1 MANKGLQSK
10 HVLTVNGRI
19 KVVRRWWYSSQIGS
33 CAPLDQW
40 LDLRQESIS
49 PGVRE
54 MACRLNN
61 DASSFECA
69 SANLER
75 TAQIRMS
82 GEELRLLVIHAGKA
96 ILQAHRAGA
105 IPTAFQAKECVVE
118 GEEKTRI
125 YTGTDGVM
133 VPLITEAEK
142 QARRRKVLAKRRCC
156 GHKCRPLP
164 PRTRGVDQPFK
175 EFKVITFYDEQGKHW
190 HEALSRSKRND
201 VGSLI
206 RREAER
212 LGFQAADE
220 RIANVDGAPW
230 IRTQSE
236 AQMPSLKLSG
246 IGLDFYHLG
255 ENVHRC
261 RRHVYGDESEEGKTW
276 ADDIMHTFKHGGYLV
291 TWEKLVPWRA
301 GLKGET
307 KREAGDRLL
316 NYVCERRDMINYPE
330 FLGKG
335 WQIGS
340 GPTESRCKTST
351 FRLKGRGRRWNIANA
366 ESVGAL
372 TTLKDSDQW
381 LLYWT
386 TACPAKT

>member
-1 MANKGLQSK
+1 M
-10 HVLTVNGRI
+10 
-19 KVVRRWWYSSQIGS
+19 
-33 CAPLDQW
+33 
-40 LDLRQESIS
+40 S

-61 DASSFECA
+61 DASSFDCA
-69 SANLER
+69 AANLDR

-82 GEELRLLVIHAGKA
+82 GEELRLLVIGAGKTVLEAQRTRA
-96 ILQAHRAGA
+96 IR
-105 IPTAFQAKECVVE
+105 TAFQAKECVVQ

-133 VPLITEAEK
+133 VPLITDAEK
-142 QARRRKVLAKRRCC
+142 QTRRKNVLVKRRRC

-190 HEALSRSKRND
+190 HEVLSRSKRNG
-201 VGSLI
+201 VGNLI

-212 LGFQAADE
+212 LGFQEADE
-220 RIANVDGAPW
+220 RIANVDGASW
-230 IRTQSE
+230 IRTQLE
-236 AQMPSLKLSG
+236 AQMPCLKLSG
-246 IGLDFYHLG
+246 MGLDFYHLG

-261 RRHVYGDESEEGKTW
+261 RRRVYGEDSAEGTAW
-276 ADDIMHTFKHGGYLV
+276 ADDIMHTFKHKGYSE

-301 GLKGET
+301 GLEEET

-316 NYVCERRDMINYPE
+316 NYACERRDMINYPE
-330 FLGKG
+330 FREKG

-351 FRLKGRGRRWNIANA
+351 SRLKGRGRRWNIANA
-366 ESVGAL
+366 EAVAAL

-381 LLYWT
+381 SLYWT
-386 TACPAKT
+386 TACSAKT